1 MITPRT
7 AVPLLA
13 LMLGSYPLAAQSLPP
28 YIPVNPVQTA
38 RSGLYTQPYID
49 AGKTWEFRALMDL
62 ANMIEYQGRPSSRIV
77 LDAEV
82 LRVDLTATR
91 NLGNGFVGAS
101 IGFNASNDGFLDGFL
116 DWYHNLTGLQV
127 AAREVRPRNQFE
139 YLIKTPAGD
148 SITFPKHRGFL
159 GDLRLIAGH
168 RHTSH
173 WQTTVAVTLPV
184 GAPEGYGRQVV
195 SASLLTTAR
204 AQLDHRWTAEGGLG
218 IGTTPKHGA
227 LSEYQRTVFA
237 SANGGVRFRF
247 WGQQAA
253 FINLF
258 YHTPTYQG
266 TTVKPLDNSEL
277 TLDYGFLLKAK
288 KGPEWFFGMTEDLLP
303 SGPAVDLSFRI
314 GMRW

>member
-1 MITPRT
+1 MRCF
-7 AVPLLA
+7 LLS
-13 LMLGSYPLAAQSLPP
+13 LFVLTLGAPMFAQGLPP

-49 AGKTWEFRALMDL
+49 SGKAWEFRALMDL
-62 ANMIEYQGRPSSRIV
+62 ANMIEYQGRPGSRIV

-91 NLGNGFVGAS
+91 NLGPGFIGAS

-127 AAREVRPRNQFE
+127 AAREVRPRNRFE
-139 YLIKTPAGD
+139 YLIQTPAGD
-148 SITFPKHRGFL
+148 SIAYPKHRGFL
-159 GDLRLIAGH
+159 GDLRLMAGH
-168 RHTSH
+168 RHTRH
-173 WQTTVAVTLPV
+173 WQTALSVTLPV
-184 GAPEGYGRQVV
+184 GAPEGYGRRVA

-204 AQLDHRWTAEGGLG
+204 AELNERWTAEGGIGL
-218 IGTTPKHGA
+218 GTTPKHGD

-258 YHTPTYQG
+258 YHTPTYRG
-266 TTVKPLDNSEL
+266 TTVKPLDNPEL

-303 SGPAVDLSFRI
+303 SGPTIDLSFRI